1 MAPARRGANRM
12 LTNGFIEQDEFFS
25 TIFNG
30 DRKMMSK
37 RKAKINA
44 TLLVTMVLVCLLGI
58 RMQASA
64 GTSWGIGTAPHP
76 SPTQVPPAPYPVDSS
91 AQSDSNAVDCAGVS
105 QSVQPAAGC
114 AGGAYVAPAA
124 CFVAP
129 AQQVGC
135 FGLLAAR
142 PRLLERI
149 RSRRAVRRSR
159 LGVGGCR
166 GCAFVRLTASCG

>member
-1 MAPARRGANRM
+1 MKN
-12 LTNGFIEQDEFFS
+12 
-25 TIFNG
+25 
-30 DRKMMSK
+30 K
-37 RKAKINA
+37 RNAKINA
-44 TLLVTMVLVCLLGI
+44 MLLVSMVLVCLTGI
-58 RMQASA
+58 HMQANA
-64 GTSWGIGTAPHP
+64 GTSWGAGTVPHP

-114 AGGAYVAPAA
+114 AGVAYVAPAA

-129 AQQVGC
+129 AQSVGC
-135 FGLLAAR
+135 FGALAVR
-142 PRLLERI
+142 PRILDRF
-149 RSRRAVRRSR
+149 RSRRSFRRSR